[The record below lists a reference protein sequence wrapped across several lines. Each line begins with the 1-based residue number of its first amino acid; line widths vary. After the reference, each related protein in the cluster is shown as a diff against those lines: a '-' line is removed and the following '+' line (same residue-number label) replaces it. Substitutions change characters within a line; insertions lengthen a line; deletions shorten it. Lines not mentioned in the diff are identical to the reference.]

1 MGKLRLIYP
10 NILRL
15 SYDNTRTRED
25 RTVGD
30 AGDVKTRSPL
40 ELFGELYEIQNNQPM
55 SDTQRSFALELIRS
69 IWEGEA

>member
-10 NILRL
+10 NILKL

-55 SDTQRSFALELIRS
+55 SDTQRDFALELIRG